1 MILVIVVVIALVS
14 GISLYNYFIAKAM
27 RRYISK
33 SQRDAIGVMKG
44 AESVY
49 LENQSEKAALL
60 VHGFIGSPTDYGQ
73 LPRLLFEKGY
83 TVSVPLLPRHGTSPK
98 DFSNVTP
105 EELEEFVLLEYQ
117 KLKARYKEVVLIG
130 FSMGGALSIL
140 TATKIQVDKLV
151 LLAPYLKIKHQW
163 FYILPA
169 QWHNKIFKRFIPY
182 VYRPLI
188 FKQINKKDAIPNLVD
203 YDFVSLKGADIAIQ
217 IGQKAAKDALL
228 LDQPILIVHGQKD
241 GATDF
246 QSSRILAEILNKKNK
261 CRFVSLPNTNHMVL
275 WDYDASI
282 AEKEVL
288 DFLTEPITK
297 REGVYETVS

>member
-98 DFSNVTP
+98 DFSNVPLFT
-105 EELEEFVLLEYQ
+105 
-117 KLKARYKEVVLIG
+117 
-130 FSMGGALSIL
+130 LS
-140 TATKIQVDKLV
+140 DPLV
-151 LLAPYLKIKHQW
+151 
-163 FYILPA
+163 
-169 QWHNKIFKRFIPY
+169 R
-182 VYRPLI
+182 
-188 FKQINKKDAIPNLVD
+188 
-203 YDFVSLKGADIAIQ
+203 
-217 IGQKAAKDALL
+217 
-228 LDQPILIVHGQKD
+228 
-241 GATDF
+241 
-246 QSSRILAEILNKKNK
+246 
-261 CRFVSLPNTNHMVL
+261 
-275 WDYDASI
+275 
-282 AEKEVL
+282 
-288 DFLTEPITK
+288 
-297 REGVYETVS
+297 